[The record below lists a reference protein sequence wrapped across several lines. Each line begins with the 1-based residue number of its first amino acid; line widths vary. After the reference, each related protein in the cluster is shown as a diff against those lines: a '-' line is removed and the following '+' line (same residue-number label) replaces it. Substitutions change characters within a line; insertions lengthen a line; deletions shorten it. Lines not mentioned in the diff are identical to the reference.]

1 MKRTFLLA
9 TLLLGAAATFAAD
22 DVNESF
28 KHMSANVGLGSTG
41 ITLDVG
47 TMAHP
52 LVGLRLGFDYM
63 PSITMKKFDL
73 SVSDGTG
80 NAKDE
85 YERLQ
90 PQGLKKPGNV
100 LVGAAPGWFTG
111 HLLADFYLHRDKGF
125 HFTAGLYFTGSDHFM
140 TMKNKEKGWFNDIYD
155 FNNSLGPYADVD
167 HNTVGHIGI
176 TLKDG
181 TILGPDK
188 KGDMYGKFEVW
199 KVRPYIGVGYG
210 RTVSE
215 KRIDW
220 AVDAGIQI
228 WGTPK
233 AYIKDSKAV
242 ENTGAVY
249 HEVFASDLSD
259 PKAHDAV
266 KRAKTFLKVYPC
278 VTFRLNCRLF

>member
-1 MKRTFLLA
+1 MKKSLLLI
-9 TLLLGAAATFAAD
+9 TLLLGTTVSFASGNE
-22 DVNESF
+22 NESF
-28 KHMSANVGLGSTG
+28 QHMSANIGLGSTG
-41 ITLDVG
+41 ITLDIG

-52 LVGLRLGFDYM
+52 LVGLRLGLDYM
-63 PSITMKKFDL
+63 PNITMKKFDL
-73 SVSDGTG
+73 TVSDGTG
-80 NAKDE
+80 HAKE
-85 YERLQ
+85 VYETLQ
-90 PQGLKKPGNV
+90 PNGLNKPGNV

-155 FNNSLGPYADVD
+155 FNNSIGAYTTVD
-167 HNTVGHIGI
+167 HSNVGYIGI

-188 KGDMYGKFEVW
+188 KGDMYGKFQVW

-215 KRIDW
+215 KKIDW
-220 AVDAGIQI
+220 SVDAGMQI

-233 AYIKDSKAV
+233 AYIKDCKQG
-242 ENTGAVY
+242 GALY
-249 HEVFASDLSD
+249 HEVHPDDLSD
-259 PKAHDAV
+259 QKAHDAV
-266 KRAKTFLKVYPC
+266 KRAKTLLKVYPC